1 MYSEGKIRE
10 NPLEW
15 ETLHKFLAHIQPIMI
30 ICRLLNCSL
39 HFYAYMFLRYR
50 NRRAENHRR
59 QKRQK
64 DREMKMGELNVA
76 HNTNEET
83 TTTKVQSE

>member
-1 MYSEGKIRE
+1 
-10 NPLEW
+10 
-15 ETLHKFLAHIQPIMI
+15 
-30 ICRLLNCSL
+30 
-39 HFYAYMFLRYR
+39 MFLRYR
-50 NRRAENHRR
+50 NQIAENHRR

-64 DREMKMGELNVA
+64 DREMKMGELLA